1 MEELEKDLIN
11 GSSQEVVEETTT
23 VEKTEEPKM
32 IPITELEDAINALK
46 QVSDEKENYKKMAFK
61 YKKASK
67 SNESNDFDE
76 DEEDEEDKE
85 ERLINKMVERIKP
98 LIDTKSKEEI
108 DYVKKVQTRYEELKN
123 AVQNSPKVVVNDSAS
138 STKENEEI
146 NNNLT
151 PSERALVSATAKR
164 LGVPYK
170 EFEAKYIANKS

>member
-11 GSSQEVVEETTT
+11 GSDQEVVEETTT

-67 SNESNDFDE
+67 STESDDE
-76 DEEDEEDKE
+76 EFEDEEDKE

-108 DYVKKVQTRYEELKN
+108 DYVKKVQVRYEELKN
-123 AVQNSPKVVVNDSAS
+123 AIQNSPKVVVNDSAS

-146 NNNLT
+146 NNKLT

>member
-11 GSSQEVVEETTT
+11 GSDQEVVQTTT

-67 SNESNDFDE
+67 SNDSDDSIEE
-76 DEEDEEDKE
+76 EEDEDKE
-85 ERLINKMVERIKP
+85 ERLVSKLVERIKP
-98 LIDTKSKEEI
+98 LIDSKSKEEI
-108 DYVKKVQTRYEELKN
+108 DYVKKVQVRYEELKN
-123 AVQNSPKVVVNDSAS
+123 AIQNSPKVVVNDSAS

>member
-11 GSSQEVVEETTT
+11 GSDQEVVQTTT
-23 VEKTEEPKM
+23 VEETEEPKM

-67 SNESNDFDE
+67 STESDDE
-76 DEEDEEDKE
+76 EFEDEEDKE

-108 DYVKKVQTRYEELKN
+108 DYVKKVQVRYEELKN
-123 AVQNSPKVVVNDSAS
+123 AVQNSPKVVVNNSAS
-138 STKENEEI
+138 SNKENEEI

>member
-11 GSSQEVVEETTT
+11 GSDQEVVQTTT

-67 SNESNDFDE
+67 STESDDE
-76 DEEDEEDKE
+76 EFEDEEDKE

-108 DYVKKVQTRYEELKN
+108 DYVKKVQVRYEELKN
-123 AVQNSPKVVVNDSAS
+123 AVQNSPKVVVNNSAS

>member
-11 GSSQEVVEETTT
+11 GSDQEVVQTTT

-67 SNESNDFDE
+67 STESDDE
-76 DEEDEEDKE
+76 EFEDEEDKE

-108 DYVKKVQTRYEELKN
+108 DYVKKVQVRYEELKN
-123 AVQNSPKVVVNDSAS
+123 AVQNSPKVVVNNSAS
-138 STKENEEI
+138 SNKENEEI

>member
-11 GSSQEVVEETTT
+11 GSDQEVVQTTT

-67 SNESNDFDE
+67 STESNDEEF
-76 DEEDEEDKE
+76 EDEEDKE

-108 DYVKKVQTRYEELKN
+108 DYVKKVQVRYEELKN
-123 AVQNSPKVVVNDSAS
+123 AVQNSPKVVVNNSAS
-138 STKENEEI
+138 SNKENEEI

-170 EFEAKYIANKS
+170 EFEAKYIANKSK

>member
-11 GSSQEVVEETTT
+11 GSDQEVVEETTT

-67 SNESNDFDE
+67 STESDNEEF
-76 DEEDEEDKE
+76 EDEEDKE

-108 DYVKKVQTRYEELKN
+108 DYVKKVQVRYEELKN
-123 AVQNSPKVVVNDSAS
+123 AIQNSPKLVVNGSAS
-138 STKENEEI
+138 SSKENEEI
-146 NNNLT
+146 NNKLT

>member
-11 GSSQEVVEETTT
+11 GSDQEVVQTTT

-67 SNESNDFDE
+67 STESDDE
-76 DEEDEEDKE
+76 EFEDEEDKE

-108 DYVKKVQTRYEELKN
+108 DYVKKVQVRYEELKN
-123 AVQNSPKVVVNDSAS
+123 AVQNSPKVVVNNSAS
-138 STKENEEI
+138 SNKENEEI

-170 EFEAKYIANKS
+170 EFEAKYIANKSK

>member
-11 GSSQEVVEETTT
+11 GSDQEVVEETTT

-67 SNESNDFDE
+67 STESDNEEF
-76 DEEDEEDKE
+76 EDEEDKE

-123 AVQNSPKVVVNDSAS
+123 AIQNSPKTVVNDSAS

-146 NNNLT
+146 NNKLT

>member
-11 GSSQEVVEETTT
+11 GSDQEVVQTTT

-67 SNESNDFDE
+67 STESDDE
-76 DEEDEEDKE
+76 EFEDEEDKE

-108 DYVKKVQTRYEELKN
+108 DYVKKVQVRYEELKN

-146 NNNLT
+146 NNKLT

-170 EFEAKYIANKS
+170 EFEAKYIANKSK